1 MATAKLLRVL
11 VTLIIAAF
19 ISLPAALVTR
29 AEDEAPVVDHEAS
42 VGSEAEVS
50 CCGEG
55 YECTPIDLD
64 ASHDDASH
72 EDDSEDD
79 DGPACH
85 GIVTCTF
92 FVGGHIIALPFRL
105 LNAVFKIVI

>member
-42 VGSEAEVS
+42 VSSEAEVS
-50 CCGEG
+50 CCSQG
-55 YECTPIDLD
+55 YECTPIDP
-64 ASHDDASH
+64 DASH
-72 EDDSEDD
+72 EDDFEDD

-92 FVGGHIIALPFRL
+92 FVGGQIIALPFRL

>member
-55 YECTPIDLD
+55 YECTPIDPD
-64 ASHDDASH
+64 ASHDDAYH
-72 EDDSEDD
+72 EDD

-92 FVGGHIIALPFRL
+92 FVGGQIIALPFRL